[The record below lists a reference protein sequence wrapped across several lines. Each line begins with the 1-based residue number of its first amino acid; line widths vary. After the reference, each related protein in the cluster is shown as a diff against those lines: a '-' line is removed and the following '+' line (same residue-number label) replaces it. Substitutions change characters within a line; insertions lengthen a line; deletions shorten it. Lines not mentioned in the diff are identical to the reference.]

1 MGDIRSLLAGNP
13 RVRRFVRYSAGS
25 VAASLVSAATLAI
38 VFRGFGA
45 GPQIASIAA
54 FCTGALVAFVVNRL
68 WAWERRERPG
78 LGRDFVKYAVVAIV
92 TALMALACTTIA
104 DAYAKDAG
112 LTGLARLFV
121 VEGAYFGSYAVT
133 FVAKFVILDRFVFNA
148 PGRSRDHVENTTRA

>member
-1 MGDIRSLLAGNP
+1 MGDIRSLLARNP

-25 VAASLVSAATLAI
+25 VAASLVSAATIAI
-38 VFRGFGA
+38 VFRGFGS

-133 FVAKFVILDRFVFNA
+133 FVAKFVVLDRFVFKT
-148 PGRSRDHVENTTRA
+148 PSRSRDQVESTTRA